1 MVPFR
6 LNFRNVMIVAILA
19 VVTGHCLADDWEQT
33 KRTSSLGIRQQRV
46 KRMMQELDRKFQD
59 LAQKL
64 QATEP
69 EQAKLLIK
77 AFQQSRERLIEQ
89 RMEEISGLLDTA
101 NFSDADKKQ
110 GEVQLE
116 LDAVLRVLLDQS
128 KNWDQV
134 NAEMEQLES
143 MRKALQELLEKQR
156 DQLHE
161 TDRLANQD
169 KTVANLDEQ
178 IKELG
183 ELIEAQSQLS
193 QKTEQT
199 KSNEQPELNK
209 LATKQEELQ
218 QKTDQLANSMGK
230 QDSESKA
237 SAGKPSSSG
246 EEKCKACLGNASKSQ
261 KSASQKLA
269 QALPQDA
276 QKDEQKSLEQLQ
288 KAVDALKEERDRIAR
303 LPKEMLDQM
312 AQKQEATSEDA
323 KKLIDD
329 MNQMPEN
336 KSDSGPK
343 GKKNVE
349 QAQQSMQQAADGL
362 RQSDAKAAV
371 KEQEKAVDEL
381 KQALDQIE
389 KRLAQLREETLIDRL
404 ARLEARFRSMLS
416 KQTEVTQST
425 VSVHAKQTVA
435 GKLTRGDLIGLR
447 KLATEERELA
457 EEANQTNEMLIEDG
471 TSIVFPRVV
480 SNLQADLVRL
490 GELLEDG
497 RADEYT
503 QALQHD
509 VAVTLQELIDALQR
523 NLQKKKSEGG
533 SGQCNCEPPLVPGSA
548 ELKMLRSMQLRV
560 HHRTELLGKVLESGE
575 LDSSMKKEVAALT
588 EMQKK
593 VAEMAL
599 EMSEKYR

>member
-1 MVPFR
+1 MVQFF

-19 VVTGHCLADDWEQT
+19 GVSCHCLADDLEQT
-33 KRTSSLGIRQQRV
+33 KGSSPLGIRQQRV

-77 AFQQSRERLIEQ
+77 AFQQSRERLIEK
-89 RMEEISGLLDTA
+89 RMEEISSLLDTS

-128 KNWDQV
+128 KDWDHV
-134 NAEMEQLES
+134 NAEMERLES
-143 MRKALQELLEKQR
+143 TRKAVQELLEKQR

-161 TDRLANQD
+161 TDRLANHD
-169 KTVANLDEQ
+169 KTVADLDEQ
-178 IKELG
+178 IKELS
-183 ELIEAQSQLS
+183 ELIEAQTQIS

-209 LATKQEELQ
+209 LATEQDELQ
-218 QKTDQLANSMGK
+218 QKTDRLSNSMGK

-237 SAGKPSSSG
+237 SADKPSSSG
-246 EEKCKACLGNASKSQ
+246 VEKCKSCLGNASKSQ

-276 QKDEQKSLEQLQ
+276 QKDEQKSLEQLK
-288 KAVDALKEERDRIAR
+288 KAADALKEERDRIAR

-323 KKLIDD
+323 KKLIDE

-336 KSDSGPK
+336 KSESGPK

-362 RQSDAKAAV
+362 RQSDAKAAA

-404 ARLEARFRSMLS
+404 ARLEARFRNMLS
-416 KQTEVTQST
+416 KQKEVTQST
-425 VSVHAKQTVA
+425 VSVHAKQTAA
-435 GKLTRGDLIGLR
+435 GKLTRGDLLGLR

-480 SNLQADLVRL
+480 ANLQSDLLRL
-490 GELLEDG
+490 GDLLEEG

-503 QALQHD
+503 QALQQD

-523 NLQKKKSEGG
+523 NLQKKKSQGG
-533 SGQCNCEPPLVPGSA
+533 GGECNCEPPLVPGSA

-575 LDSSMKKEVAALT
+575 LDASMNKEVTALT

-599 EMSEKYR
+599 EMSEKYK

>member
-143 MRKALQELLEKQR
+143 MRKAVQELLEKQR

-230 QDSESKA
+230 QDFESKA

>member
-6 LNFRNVMIVAILA
+6 LNFRNVLIVAILA
-19 VVTGHCLADDWEQT
+19 VVTSHCLADDLEQT
-33 KRTSSLGIRQQRV
+33 KGTSSLGIRQQRV
-46 KRMMQELDRKFQD
+46 KRMMQDLDRKFQD

-69 EQAKLLIK
+69 EKAKLLIK

-116 LDAVLRVLLDQS
+116 LEAVLRVLLDQS
-128 KNWDQV
+128 KDWDHV
-134 NAEMEQLES
+134 NAEMEQLEAT
-143 MRKALQELLEKQR
+143 RKAVQELLEEQR

-178 IKELG
+178 IKELS
-183 ELIEAQSQLS
+183 ELIEAQTQLS

-199 KSNEQPELNK
+199 KSNEQLELNK

-230 QDSESKA
+230 QDAESKA

-246 EEKCKACLGNASKSQ
+246 EGKCKACLGNASKSQ
-261 KSASQKLA
+261 KSASQKLS

-312 AQKQEATSEDA
+312 AQKQESTSEDA
-323 KKLIDD
+323 KKLIDE
-329 MNQMPEN
+329 MNQMPESN
-336 KSDSGPK
+336 SESGPK

-362 RQSDAKAAV
+362 RQSDAKAAA

-381 KQALDQIE
+381 KRALDQIE

-425 VSVHAKQTVA
+425 VSIHAKQTLA
-435 GKLTRGDLIGLR
+435 GKLTRGDLLGIR
-447 KLATEERELA
+447 KLAMEERELA

-480 SNLQADLVRL
+480 ANLQADLVRL
-490 GELLEDG
+490 GGLLEDG
-497 RADEYT
+497 HADEFT

-560 HHRTELLGKVLESGE
+560 HHRTELLSKVLESGE